1 MSEPEGFDPDEL
13 PDSLAI
19 DFDLNYDVNL
29 AERNPFQISAVAQ
42 ITKLVQKT
50 LTIQIKVCKVKG
62 RMRMRLSRTPSPYW
76 YASFIDKLRM
86 YIILVL
92 FFSELLANTTR

>member
-1 MSEPEGFDPDEL
+1 MSKKKTKNRTPNRLSEPDGFDPDEL

-29 AERNPFQISAVAQ
+29 AERNPFQISAVAL

-50 LTIQIKVCKVKG
+50 LTIQIKVCKVRDG
-62 RMRMRLSRTPSPYW
+62 HIYQIW
-76 YASFIDKLRM
+76 
-86 YIILVL
+86 
-92 FFSELLANTTR
+92 